1 MIGTLPPLKA
11 ISPYCSDLSREVA
24 RTVHLEFL
32 GFHKIYPERLYPGG
46 TKRKDASRSGRIP
59 GLKVRNVLTY
69 YNPVTWIWAGLT
81 AKGDIIHAQWWS
93 VVLAPI
99 YVTIGLLTKLRH
111 KKLVLTVHN
120 VVPHE
125 KGTPLIRI
133 AGIGERWLF
142 ALADSLIVHSESNRR
157 RLAEIFDIDIGRIEV
172 IPMGINGHDAPSLSR
187 DEARQALGIVDG
199 RKTLL
204 FFGNIR
210 DYKGLDVLLRAM
222 PRVLEDFDDSLLIIA
237 GEPWED
243 WRKYQDIIDTHG
255 LHDSVMLETHF
266 VAEEV
271 AEKLFCAAD
280 LVVLPYKYFEAQS
293 AVAAVAAAFK
303 RPMIVTDVGGLPD
316 LVSDERAVAE
326 AGSATALAE
335 SIVTVLGD
343 PALRARL
350 QKDLART
357 ADDLGWEHVGRQT
370 ADFYAKV
377 LRGDGHNGNGDRA
390 AQSER
395 VSV

>member
-11 ISPYCSDLSREVA
+11 ISPYCTDLSREIA

-32 GFHKIYPERLYPGG
+32 GFRKIYPERLYPGG
-46 TKRKDASRSGRIP
+46 TKRKDAVRAKRIP
-59 GLKVRNVLTY
+59 GLKVRNILTY
-69 YNPVTWIWAGLT
+69 YNPLTWIWAGLT
-81 AKGDIIHAQWWS
+81 VQGDIIHAQWWS

-99 YVTIGLLTKLRH
+99 YVTIGLLAKLRR

-142 ALADSLIVHSESNRR
+142 TLADSLIVHSESNRQ
-157 RLAEIFDIDIGRIEV
+157 RLAEIFDIETGKIEV

-210 DYKGLDVLLRAM
+210 DYKGLDVLLQAM
-222 PRVLEDFDDSLLIIA
+222 PRVLRDFDDSLLIIA

-243 WRKYQDIIDTHG
+243 WNKYQDIIDVHG

-266 VAEEV
+266 VSEEV
-271 AEKLFCAAD
+271 ADRLFCAAD

-303 RPMIVTDVGGLPD
+303 RPIVVTDVGGLPD

-326 AGSATALAE
+326 AGSASALAE
-335 SIVTVLGD
+335 SIIAVLGD
-343 PALRARL
+343 PELKARL
-350 QKDLART
+350 QQDLART
-357 ADDLGWEHVGRQT
+357 AEDLGWERVGRQT
-370 ADFYAKV
+370 VKFYEKI
-377 LRGDGHNGNGDRA
+377 LNGNGSSRDHA
-390 AQSER
+390 TLGTG
-395 VSV
+395 